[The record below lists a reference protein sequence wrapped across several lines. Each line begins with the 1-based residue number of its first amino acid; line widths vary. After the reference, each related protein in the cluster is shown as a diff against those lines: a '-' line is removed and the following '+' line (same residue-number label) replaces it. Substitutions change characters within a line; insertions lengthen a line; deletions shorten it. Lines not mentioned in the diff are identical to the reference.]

1 MNESVRSS
9 SKRSCAIVTIVEIIS
24 SQSRD
29 NVNRFA
35 DDVTTRMPDRVHRA
49 YQRNEYGLMSP
60 AIRSV

>member
-9 SKRSCAIVTIVEIIS
+9 SKRSCAIVSIVEIIS
-24 SQSRD
+24 LQSRD
-29 NVNRFA
+29 NMIRF
-35 DDVTTRMPDRVHRA
+35 DDDMTIRMPDRVHCA